1 MSYILGA
8 AEYSEGEAVQKFTM
22 AEDAMDWLKS
32 KASLILKICAELI

>member
-22 AEDAMDWLKS
+22 TEDTMYWLKS
-32 KASLILKICAELI
+32 KASLILKICAKLI